1 MSKSPVVLDDGMPA
15 QPPGRGFEAAP
26 AIDNDKTRFR
36 MPPAAGPREAS
47 HQDTSQQNVSQQG
60 VSQQNV
66 PQPNVSQQHSP
77 QQNSPQHSAP
87 QQKSSTNPSASTSNP
102 SASTGSGWGDP
113 ALWADA
119 GPIPGVGSVINN
131 RFVLEES
138 IGAGGMGTVFKAR
151 DLRKVEAQDRNPYV
165 AIKILNEE
173 FRRHPQALQALQ
185 RESRKTQKLAH
196 PNIVTVYDF
205 DRDGANVYMVMEL
218 LEGEPLDRLIR
229 RNEGLGLGVK
239 EALRLTQ
246 GICRAMSH
254 AHEQGI
260 VHADFKPANAFLTRD
275 NVIKVLDF
283 GIARAVQ
290 HGEQVSGV
298 MTVFDPGTLGALT
311 PAYAGCEVI
320 EGEEPDARDDIYA
333 IACVAYELVAGRH
346 PFDRLSAAQA
356 LDAGLSPEAPRGLS
370 KRQWRTLKRG
380 LSFRREQRPK
390 SVSEFFDG
398 LRPLRR
404 LPAVHAA
411 LGGAAIA
418 VVAVLMMFA
427 SGALEKYHQRSL
439 DRVLASGDA
448 TRIEP
453 LLPELRQLDPG
464 RRASL
469 FLDERARTGFAKY
482 FESRMDALV
491 DSGTGHYDY
500 PGAAAVLG
508 ELEQFLPD
516 SQAVQDIRDRL
527 NARKSAEITRES
539 TAFDFDLQ
547 RGWLLP
553 QQNRDNIQSLLDI
566 VRHADPQSALLHDPR
581 LPGAFADQANKAFQ
595 HNDASLA
602 GALVKAG
609 LMLAPADAALI
620 ALREQINSATET
632 AANSTISAGTTS
644 AGTAPPATGVATPAG
659 AASASARPA
668 GAALAAPV
676 PAGVLPPQPAA
687 AQLPPTPP
695 SPDELR
701 AQIQAALA
709 QPTISLPQARV
720 LAADIEDLTRQRAPD
735 AKSLELQLRTRLAQ
749 IAAGVESARGLDTAL
764 EFTEGAYALF
774 PESKS
779 LRETLIKLRIADTQR
794 SSKQRDAQVAASRKK
809 IEALLLSARIDNP
822 WGTAFDRELQ
832 RLTSLVPENDPYLL
846 QVKARATLVYVEQA
860 AALRGQQR
868 FADAGHMLEL
878 SRKYATDSAARID
891 EEKSLAAALANQE
904 EQSRQREHAAQVS
917 SLEKQLLDLAQS
929 NDLDAAVARLGE
941 IRVEVPANDPFI
953 TRDGPVAVASAYLRL
968 AASAAQEGRFT
979 LALDLVNRGRA
990 VAPSYDQV
998 NGARSR
1004 YSRYLALDQYL
1015 TSRVRLDTREV
1026 RNDLAASFKQEPNEA
1041 TAAAHGLLRNFVARI
1056 NSTHDPELAARLLQ
1070 AAREIFG
1077 EQSVSSVPASSAAP
1091 GSR

>member
-1 MSKSPVVLDDGMPA
+1 MSKSPVALD
-15 QPPGRGFEAAP
+15 
-26 AIDNDKTRFR
+26 DNDKTRFR
-36 MPPAAGPREAS
+36 VPPAAAPRDVSQPDAS
-47 HQDTSQQNVSQQG
+47 QQDASQQNVSQ
-60 VSQQNV
+60 
-66 PQPNVSQQHSP
+66 PQ
-77 QQNSPQHSAP
+77 
-87 QQKSSTNPSASTSNP
+87 ASTSNP
-102 SASTGSGWGDP
+102 SAPTGSGWGDP

-119 GPIPGVGSVINN
+119 GPVPGVGSVINN

-138 IGAGGMGTVFKAR
+138 IGAGGMGTVFKSR
-151 DLRKVEAQDRNPYV
+151 DLRKVEAQDRNPHV

-218 LEGEPLDRLIR
+218 LEGEPLDKLIR

-246 GICRAMSH
+246 GICRAMAH

-275 NVIKVLDF
+275 NVVKVLDF

-290 HGEQVSGV
+290 HSEQVSGV

-320 EGEEPDARDDIYA
+320 EGEDPDARDDIYA
-333 IACVAYELVAGRH
+333 IACVAYELFAGRH
-346 PFDRLSAAQA
+346 PFDRLSAEQA
-356 LDAGLSPEAPRGLS
+356 RDAGLNPEAPRGLS
-370 KRQWRTLKRG
+370 KRQWRTLRRG

-390 SVSEFFDG
+390 SVTEFFDG

-411 LGGAAIA
+411 AGGAAIA
-418 VVAVLMMFA
+418 VVAVLIMLT
-427 SGALEKYHQRSL
+427 SGQIEKYHQHSL
-439 DRVLASGDA
+439 ARVLASGDA
-448 TRIEP
+448 ARIEP

-469 FLDERARTGFAKY
+469 FLDERARTGLAKY
-482 FESRMDALV
+482 FESRMNALV

-500 PGAAAVLG
+500 PGAAALLA
-508 ELEQFLPD
+508 ELEGFLPD

-527 NARKSAEITRES
+527 NARKSVEVTRES

-547 RGWLLP
+547 HGWLLP
-553 QQNRDNIQSLLDI
+553 QQNQDNIQSLLDI

-581 LPGAFADQANKAFQ
+581 LPDAFADQANKALQ
-595 HNDASLA
+595 RNDHPLA
-602 GALVKAG
+602 DALVKAG
-609 LMLAPADAALI
+609 LVLTPGDAALV
-620 ALREQINSATET
+620 ALRDQS
-632 AANSTISAGTTS
+632 S
-644 AGTAPPATGVATPAG
+644 PA
-659 AASASARPA
+659 AASAADSTTSPGTTPPA
-668 GAALAAPV
+668 SGATANASPGAAPAPPVVAAAAPTT
-676 PAGVLPPQPAA
+676 PAAPPPQPAA
-687 AQLPPTPP
+687 ADHPPEPL
-695 SPDELR
+695 SSDELR
-701 AQIQAALA
+701 AQLQSALA

-720 LAADIEDLTRQRAPD
+720 LAADVEDLTRQRAPD

-749 IAAGVESARGLDTAL
+749 IAAGMDLARNLDAAL

-779 LRETLIKLRIADTQR
+779 LRETLIKLRLADTQR
-794 SSKQRDAQVAASRKK
+794 SSKQRDVQIAASHKK
-809 IEALLLSARIDNP
+809 IEALLLSSRIDNA

-832 RLTSLVPENDPYLL
+832 RLTALVPENDPYLQ

-860 AALRGQQR
+860 TAFREQQR
-868 FADAGHMLEL
+868 FTDAGHMLEL
-878 SRKYATDSAARID
+878 SRRYSADSAARIQ
-891 EEKSLAAALANQE
+891 EEKLLAAAVANQVE
-904 EQSRQREHAAQVS
+904 ETRQREHAEQVS
-917 SLEKQLLDLAQS
+917 ALEKQLLDLAQA
-929 NDLDAAVARLGE
+929 NDVEAAVARLGE
-941 IRVEVPANDPFI
+941 IRVEIPASDPFI
-953 TRDGPVAVASAYLRL
+953 TRDGPVAVASAFLRL
-968 AASAAQEGRFT
+968 AASAAQEGRFP
-979 LALDLVNRGRA
+979 LALDFVTRGRA
-990 VAPSYDQV
+990 VAPTFDQI
-998 NGARSR
+998 NAARLR
-1004 YSRYLALDQYL
+1004 YTRYQALDQYL
-1015 TSRVRLDTREV
+1015 TSRERLDVREV
-1026 RNDLAASFKQEPNEA
+1026 RSQLAVSFKQNSSEA
-1041 TAAAHGLLRNFVARI
+1041 TAAAQGLLRNFVARI

-1077 EQSVSSVPASSAAP
+1077 EQSVSTAPVQSAAP

>member
-1 MSKSPVVLDDGMPA
+1 MSKSPVALD
-15 QPPGRGFEAAP
+15 
-26 AIDNDKTRFR
+26 DNDKTRFR
-36 MPPAAGPREAS
+36 VPPAAAPRDVSQPDAS
-47 HQDTSQQNVSQQG
+47 QQNASQQNVSQ
-60 VSQQNV
+60 
-66 PQPNVSQQHSP
+66 PQ
-77 QQNSPQHSAP
+77 
-87 QQKSSTNPSASTSNP
+87 ASTSNP
-102 SASTGSGWGDP
+102 SAPTGSGWGDP

-119 GPIPGVGSVINN
+119 GPVPGVGSVINN

-138 IGAGGMGTVFKAR
+138 IGAGGMGTVFKSR
-151 DLRKVEAQDRNPYV
+151 DLRKVEAQDRNPHV

-218 LEGEPLDRLIR
+218 LEGEPLDKLIR

-246 GICRAMSH
+246 GICRAMAH

-275 NVIKVLDF
+275 NVVKVLDF

-290 HGEQVSGV
+290 HSEQVSGV

-320 EGEEPDARDDIYA
+320 EGEDPDARDDIYA
-333 IACVAYELVAGRH
+333 IACVAYELFAGRH
-346 PFDRLSAAQA
+346 PFDRLSAEQA
-356 LDAGLSPEAPRGLS
+356 RDAGLNPEAPRGLS
-370 KRQWRTLKRG
+370 KRQWRTLRRG

-390 SVSEFFDG
+390 SVTEFFDG

-411 LGGAAIA
+411 AGGAAIA
-418 VVAVLMMFA
+418 VVAVLIMLT
-427 SGALEKYHQRSL
+427 SGQIEKYHQHSL
-439 DRVLASGDA
+439 ARVLASGDA
-448 TRIEP
+448 ARIEP

-482 FESRMDALV
+482 FESRMNALV

-500 PGAAAVLG
+500 PGAAALLA
-508 ELEQFLPD
+508 ELEGFLPD

-527 NARKSAEITRES
+527 NARKSVEVTRES

-547 RGWLLP
+547 HGWLLP
-553 QQNRDNIQSLLDI
+553 QQNQDNIQSLLDI

-581 LPGAFADQANKAFQ
+581 LPGAFADQANKALQ
-595 HNDASLA
+595 RNDHLLA
-602 GALVKAG
+602 DALVKAG
-609 LMLAPADAALI
+609 LVLTPGDTALV
-620 ALREQINSATET
+620 ALRDQSNPATVSA
-632 AANSTISAGTTS
+632 ADF
-644 AGTAPPATGVATPAG
+644 TAPPAPVVA
-659 AASASARPA
+659 AAVPITV
-668 GAALAAPV
+668 AAP
-676 PAGVLPPQPAA
+676 PPQPAA
-687 AQLPPTPP
+687 TEPPPAQLG
-695 SPDELR
+695 PDELR
-701 AQIQAALA
+701 AQLQSGLA

-720 LAADIEDLTRQRAPD
+720 LAADVEDLTRQRASD

-749 IAAGVESARGLDTAL
+749 IAAGMDSARNLDAAL

-779 LRETLIKLRIADTQR
+779 LRETLIKLRLADTQR
-794 SSKQRDAQVAASRKK
+794 SSKQRDVQIAASHKK
-809 IEALLLSARIDNP
+809 IEALLLSSRIDNA
-822 WGTAFDRELQ
+822 WGTSFDRELQ
-832 RLTSLVPENDPYLL
+832 RLTALVPENDPYLL

-860 AALRGQQR
+860 AVFRGQQR
-868 FADAGHMLEL
+868 FTDASHMLEL
-878 SRKYATDSAARID
+878 SRKYSADSAARVQ
-891 EEKSLAAALANQE
+891 EEKLLAAAVANQVE
-904 EQSRQREHAAQVS
+904 ETRQREHAEQVS
-917 SLEKQLLDLAQS
+917 SLEKQLLDLAQA
-929 NDLDAAVARLGE
+929 NDVEAAVARLGE
-941 IRVEVPANDPFI
+941 IRVEVPASDPFI
-953 TRDGPVAVASAYLRL
+953 TRDGPVAVASAFLRL
-968 AASAAQEGRFT
+968 AASAAQEGRFP
-979 LALDLVNRGRA
+979 LALDFVTRGRA
-990 VAPSYDQV
+990 VAPTFDQI
-998 NGARSR
+998 NAARTR
-1004 YSRYLALDQYL
+1004 YTRYQALDQYL
-1015 TSRVRLDTREV
+1015 TSRERLDV
-1026 RNDLAASFKQEPNEA
+1026 RDVRSQLAVSFKQNPNEA
-1041 TAAAHGLLRNFVARI
+1041 TAAAQGLLRNFVARI

-1077 EQSVSSVPASSAAP
+1077 AQSVSTAPAQSAAP

>member
-1 MSKSPVVLDDGMPA
+1 MSKSPAALD
-15 QPPGRGFEAAP
+15 E
-26 AIDNDKTRFR
+26 DNDKTRFR
-36 MPPAAGPREAS
+36 VPPAAAVR
-47 HQDTSQQNVSQQG
+47 DM
-60 VSQQNV
+60 
-66 PQPNVSQQHSP
+66 PQPQVSIE
-77 QQNSPQHSAP
+77 
-87 QQKSSTNPSASTSNP
+87 NP
-102 SASTGSGWGDP
+102 SASTGSAWGDP
-113 ALWADA
+113 ALWEDA

-138 IGAGGMGTVFKAR
+138 IGSGGMGTVFKSR

-205 DRDGANVYMVMEL
+205 DREGANVYMVMEL

-246 GICRAMSH
+246 GICRAMAH

-320 EGEEPDARDDIYA
+320 EGEEPDPRDDIYA

-356 LDAGLSPEAPRGLS
+356 RDAGLNPEAPRGLS
-370 KRQWRTLKRG
+370 KRQWRTLRRG
-380 LSFRREQRPK
+380 LSFSREQRPK
-390 SVSEFFDG
+390 SVQEFFDG
-398 LRPLRR
+398 LRALRR
-404 LPAVHAA
+404 LPALHAA
-411 LGGAAIA
+411 AGGAAIG
-418 VVAVLMMFA
+418 VVAVLVMLA
-427 SGALEKYHQRSL
+427 SGWLEKYHQHSL
-439 DRVLASGDA
+439 ARALASADA

-453 LLPELRQLDPG
+453 LLPQLRQLDPG

-482 FESRMDALV
+482 FESRMDVLV

-527 NARKSAEITRES
+527 DTRKSAEIAREN
-539 TAFDFDLQ
+539 TAFEFDLQ

-553 QQNRDNIQSLLDI
+553 QQNQDNIQSLLDI
-566 VRHADPQSALLHDPR
+566 VRRADPQSALLHDPR
-581 LPGAFADQANKAFQ
+581 LPGLFADQADKALQ
-595 HNDASLA
+595 RNDHTLA
-602 GALVKAG
+602 DALVKAG
-609 LMLAPADAALI
+609 LVLAPTDATLVALHDQLDATTVSAAGSANALI
-620 ALREQINSATET
+620 AAST
-632 AANSTISAGTTS
+632 AAP
-644 AGTAPPATGVATPAG
+644 TAAPAAAPTASPGPAR
-659 AASASARPA
+659 SASAVAPAPA
-668 GAALAAPV
+668 G
-676 PAGVLPPQPAA
+676 
-687 AQLPPTPP
+687 
-695 SPDELR
+695 PDELR
-701 AQIQAALA
+701 AQIQAALT

-720 LAADIEDLTRQRAPD
+720 LAADVEELTRQRAPD
-735 AKSLELQLRTRLAQ
+735 AKSLELQLRTRLGQ
-749 IAAGVESARGLDTAL
+749 IAAAMDPARSLDAAL
-764 EFTEGAYALF
+764 EFTQGTYALF

-779 LRETLIKLRIADTQR
+779 LRNTLIKLRLADTQR
-794 SSKQRDAQVAASRKK
+794 SSKQRDAQIAASHKK
-809 IEALLLSARIDNP
+809 IEALLASTRIDNA

-832 RLTSLVPENDPYLL
+832 RLAALVPENDSYLL
-846 QVKARATLVYVEQA
+846 QVKARATLVYVELA
-860 AALRGQQR
+860 TALRGQQR
-868 FADAGHMLEL
+868 FTDAGHMLEL
-878 SRKYATDSAARID
+878 SRQYAADSAARTQ
-891 EEKSLAAALANQE
+891 EEKLLAAAIANQAE
-904 EQSRQREHAAQVS
+904 EARQRDRAAQVS
-917 SLEKQLLDLAQS
+917 SLERQLLDLAKA
-929 NDLDAAVARLGE
+929 NDVDAAVARLGE

-953 TRDGPVAVASAYLRL
+953 TRDGPAAVASAFLRL
-968 AASAAQEGRFT
+968 AGSAAQEGRFP
-979 LALDLVNRGRA
+979 LALDFVNRGRA
-990 VAPSYDQV
+990 VAPSFDQV
-998 NGARSR
+998 NAARTR
-1004 YSRYLALDQYL
+1004 YVRYQILDQYL
-1015 TSRVRLDTREV
+1015 TSRVRVDARDV
-1026 RNDLAASFKQEPNEA
+1026 RSELTGFLKQDPNEA
-1041 TAAAHGLLRNFVARI
+1041 TAAAQGLLRNFVARI

-1070 AAREIFG
+1070 AARDIFG
-1077 EQSVSSVPASSAAP
+1077 EQSVASVPAQSAAP

>member
-1 MSKSPVVLDDGMPA
+1 MSKSPVALDEGSPE
-15 QPPGRGFEAAP
+15 QPPGRVLDAAS
-26 AIDNDKTRFR
+26 AADNDKTRFR
-36 MPPAAGPREAS
+36 VPPPAVPREV
-47 HQDTSQQNVSQQG
+47 SQQNVSQQK
-60 VSQQNV
+60 
-66 PQPNVSQQHSP
+66 
-77 QQNSPQHSAP
+77 AP
-87 QQKSSTNPSASTSNP
+87 TSNP
-102 SASTGSGWGDP
+102 SAPTGSGWGDP

-119 GPIPGVGSVINN
+119 GPVPGVGSVINN

-138 IGAGGMGTVFKAR
+138 IGAGGMGTVFKSR
-151 DLRKVEAQDRNPYV
+151 DLRKVEAQDRNPHV
-165 AIKILNEE
+165 AIKVLNEE

-246 GICRAMSH
+246 GICRAMAH

-290 HGEQVSGV
+290 HTEPVSGV

-333 IACVAYELVAGRH
+333 IACVAYELFAGRH
-346 PFDRLSAAQA
+346 PFDRLSAEQA
-356 LDAGLSPEAPRGLS
+356 RDAGLNPEAPRGLS

-411 LGGAAIA
+411 AGGAAIA
-418 VVAVLMMFA
+418 VVAVLIMLT
-427 SGALEKYHQRSL
+427 SGQIEKYHQHSL
-439 DRVLASGDA
+439 ARVLASAD
-448 TRIEP
+448 TNRIEP

-500 PGAAAVLG
+500 PGAAALLA
-508 ELEQFLPD
+508 ELEEFLPD

-527 NARKSAEITRES
+527 NARKSVEITRER

-553 QQNRDNIQSLLDI
+553 QQNQDNIQSLLDI

-581 LPGAFADQANKAFQ
+581 LPGAFADQANKALQ
-595 HNDASLA
+595 RNDAPLA
-602 GALVKAG
+602 DTLVKAG
-609 LMLAPADAALI
+609 LVLTPDDTTLT
-620 ALREQINSATET
+620 ALRDQISPATGSGVSPAVSSAFASPGATPPAPGGATGPSPGT
-632 AANSTISAGTTS
+632 ASPATAS
-644 AGTAPPATGVATPAG
+644 AGTAPPGTASADTASPRATSPAPVAATGVANPAG
-659 AASASARPA
+659 ATTASAI
-668 GAALAAPV
+668 
-676 PAGVLPPQPAA
+676 PAGVPAPHPAPPEQPP
-687 AQLPPTPP
+687 AQLT
-695 SPDELR
+695 PDELR
-701 AQIQAALA
+701 AQIQSALT

-720 LAADIEDLTRQRAPD
+720 LAADIEELTRQRAPD
-735 AKSLELQLRTRLAQ
+735 AKPLELQLRTKLAQ
-749 IAAGVESARGLDTAL
+749 IAAAMDSGRGLTAAL

-794 SSKQRDAQVAASRKK
+794 SSKQHDALVAASHKK
-809 IEALLLSARIDNP
+809 IEALLLSSRIDNT
-822 WGTAFDRELQ
+822 WGTAFDKELQ
-832 RLTSLVPENDPYLL
+832 RLTALVPENDSYLL
-846 QVKARATLVYVEQA
+846 QVKARAALVYVEQA
-860 AALRGQQR
+860 AALREQQR

-878 SRKYATDSAARID
+878 SRKYAADSVARTD
-891 EEKSLAAALANQE
+891 EEKSLAAAIAHQE
-904 EQSRQREHAAQVS
+904 EEARQREHAAQVG

-929 NDLDAAVARLGE
+929 NDVDAAVARLGE
-941 IRVEVPANDPFI
+941 IRVEVPANDSFV
-953 TRDGPVAVASAYLRL
+953 TRDGPVAVASAFLRL
-968 AASAAQEGRFT
+968 AAGAAQEGRFP

-990 VAPSYDQV
+990 VAPSFDQI
-998 NGARSR
+998 NAARTR
-1004 YSRYLALDQYL
+1004 YSRYQAIDQYL
-1015 TSRVRLDTREV
+1015 TSRVRLDV
-1026 RNDLAASFKQEPNEA
+1026 RDVRSQLAVSFKQDPNEA
-1041 TAAAHGLLRNFVARI
+1041 TAAARGLLRNFIARI

-1077 EQSVSSVPASSAAP
+1077 EQSVSSAPVQSAAP